1 MIKRLIEISASSL
14 TISICLIFSL
24 LRPINCD
31 VAWGLTM
38 SEKLLDGQRLYI
50 DILETNP
57 PMTVWLHMPAVG
69 LSRVTGLSADSLQI
83 LLTFLALATCLAIS
97 WRILAQARM
106 GRLACAFTLSGAVAL
121 TLPWLAT
128 VSEREHWAL
137 AGLTPI
143 MAVQIVQ
150 CARRDT
156 TGRLRVIAGA
166 LAGLALAIKP
176 VFVLCVLAPAVYA
189 AWRTRS
195 IQSLFRKEYWIA
207 AGVSI
212 GYLAAIYWG
221 YPAYRTNMLPGLLD
235 TYFQVR
241 VPLISL
247 ASPDLILSLLAVG
260 AFFVARGRRLLGS
273 PAEMIPLLTG
283 FGFLFAYVWQGKG
296 FLNHAAPICSLI
308 LMTILLSG
316 LLKPS
321 RVLTIRSLS
330 SQHAA
335 TLATIIMIAGFALL
349 DLRVATDPNL
359 YPSMAFV
366 EPIRHLSP
374 TPRILAVSGDLKAGH
389 PLARAVNGQWVSATS
404 SQWLAASAALLRQRP
419 NASAATRMRMQQW
432 IHSDL
437 DRLTSDVIRNRPD
450 VIIFDDA
457 LFSEGAL
464 SRLAPKLAR
473 ALSAYER
480 AGQSGSLRLLILRRE
495 PSGA

>member
-1 MIKRLIEISASSL
+1 
-14 TISICLIFSL
+14 
-24 LRPINCD
+24 
-31 VAWGLTM
+31 
-38 SEKLLDGQRLYI
+38 
-50 DILETNP
+50 
-57 PMTVWLHMPAVG
+57 
-69 LSRVTGLSADSLQI
+69 
-83 LLTFLALATCLAIS
+83 
-97 WRILAQARM
+97 
-106 GRLACAFTLSGAVAL
+106 
-121 TLPWLAT
+121 
-128 VSEREHWAL
+128 
-137 AGLTPI
+137 